1 MKKLPYGISSYDEL
15 IEGNYYYVDK
25 TKYIEKLE
33 NLAEK
38 RIMLLRPRKFG
49 KTLFTSMLENY
60 YDVNKKDKFEELFK
74 ETYIGKNPTEMKNS
88 YYILRFNFSAIDTEN
103 KESSIKGFR
112 KEVASSIKLFV
123 DNYDLD
129 FYINNDDEAENIL
142 NNLFKA
148 FYIQKRNEKI
158 YVIIDEYD
166 HFANEL
172 LGFQT
177 EEFKNIISKNGKVR
191 KWYEALKRGTEMVVD
206 RIFITGVA
214 PITLDS
220 MTSGFNIITDL
231 TQDRTF
237 NEMMGFTE
245 EEVIKIMED
254 QEIDKEKQEELLP
267 IMKENY
273 DGYRFSLKIET
284 NNNLYN
290 SNMCLYFLNEYM
302 KYNEIPQ
309 KLVDTNIASDYSKIA
324 NMLRLCKSEE
334 RLEIINKTMTD
345 EGIISEITEKF
356 NPEMDFKETEMVSM
370 LYYLGY
376 LTIKDVIG
384 GYPKLL
390 IPNKVMKEIY
400 GEYFLKVLSKEE
412 NFSVDNKEYTEISLE
427 MALEGKIEKGINL
440 LEKYLKNLSN
450 RDYQNFNEKYVKV
463 IFYCIAMSLK
473 TFWVKSE
480 LEVEREYQDIL
491 LVPKEAEKGYYTILI
506 EFKYLKKDEEN
517 KLEKKQEEA
526 KEQIIEYSNK
536 EEMKVV
542 KNLKRFTV
550 VAVVD
555 KIYIEEIK

>member
-38 RIMLLRPRKFG
+38 RIMFLRPRKFG

-273 DGYRFSLKIET
+273 DGYRFSLKIEK

-290 SNMCLYFLNEYM
+290 SNMCLYFFNEYM

-334 RLEIINKTMTD
+334 RLEIISKTMTD

-400 GEYFLKVLSKEE
+400 GEYFLKILSEEE
-412 NFSVDNKEYTEISLE
+412 NFNMDNSEYVKISLE

-450 RDYQNFNEKYVKV
+450 RDYQNFSEKYIKV

-506 EFKYLKKDEEN
+506 EFKYLKKGEEN

-536 EEMKVV
+536 EEMKAV
-542 KNLKRFTV
+542 KNLKRFT
-550 VAVVD
+550 VVD

>member
-254 QEIDKEKQEELLP
+254 QEIDKEKQEELFP

-506 EFKYLKKDEEN
+506 EFKYLKKGEEN

-536 EEMKVV
+536 EEMKAV

>member
-220 MTSGFNIITDL
+220 MTSGFNIIFDL
-231 TQDRTF
+231 TQDVRF
-237 NEMMGFTE
+237 NEMMGFTTE
-245 EEVIKIMED
+245 ELIKMMET
-254 QEIDKEKQEELLP
+254 QEISKKEQEELLP

-273 DGYRFSLKIET
+273 DGYKFSKYGKEQI
-284 NNNLYN
+284 YN
-290 SNMCLYFLNEYM
+290 SNMSLYFLNSYINFGKVPDE
-302 KYNEIPQ
+302 
-309 KLVDTNIASDYSKIA
+309 LVDVNIASDYSKIG
-324 NMLRLCKSEE
+324 NMLRLCKGEN
-334 RLEIINKTMTD
+334 RLDIIEKTVSG
-345 EGIISEITEKF
+345 EGIVTEITQRF
-356 NPEMDFKETEMVSM
+356 NPEVAFGEKEMMSM

-376 LTIKDVIG
+376 LTIEDEVV
-384 GYPKLL
+384 GYPKLN

-400 GEYFLKVLSKEE
+400 SDYFLQILDEE
-412 NFSVDNKEYTEISLE
+412 EKLNIDSNYYTEIGIE
-427 MALEGKIEKGINL
+427 IALEGKIDKAVEL
-440 LEKYLKNLSN
+440 LHKYLSNLSN
-450 RDYQNFNEKYVKV
+450 RDFQRFDEKYVKL
-463 IFYCIAMSLK
+463 IFYCILMNLK
-473 TFWVKSE
+473 IYNVKSE
-480 LEVEREYQDIL
+480 MEVGREYPDIVL
-491 LVPKEAEKGYYTILI
+491 IPREANKGYYSIMI
-506 EFKYLKKDEEN
+506 EFKYLKKTEEN
-517 KLEKKQEEA
+517 KLKEKQEEA
-526 KEQIIEYSNK
+526 REQIEKYSNT
-536 EEMKVV
+536 EEMKAIQNLNKYIVV
-542 KNLKRFTV
+542 VIN
-550 VAVVD
+550 D
-555 KIYIEEIK
+555 KIHVEKI

>member
-172 LGFQT
+172 LGFRA

-390 IPNKVMKEIY
+390 IPNKAMKEIY

-506 EFKYLKKDEEN
+506 EFKYLKKGEEN

-536 EEMKVV
+536 EEMKAV